1 MLYIPLSN
9 LSAKA
14 INRLKRIAAFRNPEF
29 YAKQGMRLST
39 YDVPRI
45 ISCSELK
52 DDYLAI
58 PRGCEEDVVEL
69 LQYNQV
75 KYHCQDET
83 NHGKT
88 SNIEFKGVLRQEQE
102 EAMICMLPYNIGFEL
117 QTIWRNRRLGRLRIR
132 GFPPRRWLRLR

>member
-83 NHGKT
+83 NHG
-88 SNIEFKGVLRQEQE
+88 IEFKGVLRQEQE
-102 EAMICMLPYNIGFEL
+102 EAIFWDVSISETSC
-117 QTIWRNRRLGRLRIR
+117 WRTRQDAMKSVT
-132 GFPPRRWLRLR
+132 